1 MCLMCT
7 LETSLQIFTI
17 LGSLLAHIKPHLLVN
32 EPMYEYCFPFN
43 FQVSRWLGL
52 RFSDSQ
58 VPACVLLLP
67 SVAMIVI
74 SHLVDANTVV
84 QDVSTLTLKRWGLGQ
99 VSRWWLYYIISLK
112 LWIQELVLQAIQGGL
127 GQVSRWLLLGR
138 HSQGGRCPPRG
149 FMEPCLCWSIIIS
162 FTGPPSGGQSIRC
175 TWIIISELYFLL
187 ELLLSQLRWKIIMIW
202 SRRPAVLLLCAVRLD
217 NNLFEPPPP
226 LMQRGITKTRGLVR
240 RHWSERPLS
249 SSRLAPPVPPWAKNM
264 NEVPFQIIR
273 LSRVVEQKLDDVD
286 VSPASRERES
296 RSDR

>member
-1 MCLMCT
+1 MRFMCT

-112 LWIQELVLQAIQGGL
+112 LWIQELVLQQSKGAWAKFQGGCYL
-127 GQVSRWLLLGR
+127 EGIPREAGARRGALWSPAYADPSSYHSPALLR
-138 HSQGGRCPPRG
+138 
-149 FMEPCLCWSIIIS
+149 E
-162 FTGPPSGGQSIRC
+162 
-175 TWIIISELYFLL
+175 
-187 ELLLSQLRWKIIMIW
+187 
-202 SRRPAVLLLCAVRLD
+202 D
-217 NNLFEPPPP
+217 NLFGV
-226 LMQRGITKTRGLVR
+226 LGSLFLNYI
-240 RHWSERPLS
+240 
-249 SSRLAPPVPPWAKNM
+249 
-264 NEVPFQIIR
+264 FF
-273 LSRVVEQKLDDVD
+273 
-286 VSPASRERES
+286 
-296 RSDR
+296 